1 MPRLLIAASFVV
13 FGVAASDAVQQPAPP
28 KVVTTSSGVYT
39 SPQASRGEQTYMNIC
54 VSCHPKGTYTAPA
67 FREKWNGNALSE
79 LYTFVSTSMPKM
91 EPGTLEPEEYAQV
104 IAYLLKINGMPPGKT
119 ELPADAKALRRI
131 RIWMPVDNK

>member
-1 MPRLLIAASFVV
+1 MPRSFIAASLVI
-13 FGVAASDAVQQPAPP
+13 FGVVTTNAVQQPTPP

-39 SPQASRGEQTYMNIC
+39 SAQASRGEQTYMNIC
-54 VSCHPKGTYTAPA
+54 VACHPKGTYTAPA

-79 LYTFVSTSMPKM
+79 LFTYVSTSMPKM

-104 IAYLLKINGMPPGKT
+104 IAYLLKINGMPTGKT